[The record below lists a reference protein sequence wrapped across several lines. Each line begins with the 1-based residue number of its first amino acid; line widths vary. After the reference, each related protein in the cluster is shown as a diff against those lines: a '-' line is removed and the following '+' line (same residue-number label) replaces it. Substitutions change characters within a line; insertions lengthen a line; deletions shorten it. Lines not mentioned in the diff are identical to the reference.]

1 MSNNFEPKII
11 GFLCNWC
18 AYAGGDLAG
27 VSRLQYPP
35 NMRAVRVMC
44 SGMVHPDLVVDTLV
58 KGADGVI
65 IMGWHLGECHY
76 LEGNHIALAR
86 AEAIQ
91 MILEDFGID
100 PRRFAIEWVSSAEA
114 PRFAEVVTRFTETIR
129 TLGPNPLNAKNHHRT
144 EAVV

>member
-1 MSNNFEPKII
+1 
-11 GFLCNWC
+11 
-18 AYAGGDLAG
+18 
-27 VSRLQYPP
+27 
-35 NMRAVRVMC
+35 
-44 SGMVHPDLVVDTLV
+44 
-58 KGADGVI
+58 
-65 IMGWHLGECHY
+65 
-76 LEGNHIALAR
+76 
-86 AEAIQ
+86 